1 MPPFEIF
8 VRFGVKGGKVISIK
22 ERGLTKVAAV
32 CRPKFVPSLSKFKG
46 KHFIRRRAKNQLTQ
60 QKETLRTGFLL
71 PSSLRKLEVSRKAG
85 NPVFLGENI
94 SVHFCIPILGTEESE
109 RDRKLKL

>member
-60 QKETLRTGFLL
+60 QKETLKLAFRLLINQNSLFLLLCSGFLV
-71 PSSLRKLEVSRKAG
+71 VS
-85 NPVFLGENI
+85 
-94 SVHFCIPILGTEESE
+94 
-109 RDRKLKL
+109 

>member
-32 CRPKFVPSLSKFKG
+32 CRPKFAPSLSKFKG

-60 QKETLRTGFLL
+60 QKETL
-71 PSSLRKLEVSRKAG
+71 SSSSFCNLYICRG
-85 NPVFLGENI
+85 G
-94 SVHFCIPILGTEESE
+94 HFGVVPWLN
-109 RDRKLKL
+109 DDN